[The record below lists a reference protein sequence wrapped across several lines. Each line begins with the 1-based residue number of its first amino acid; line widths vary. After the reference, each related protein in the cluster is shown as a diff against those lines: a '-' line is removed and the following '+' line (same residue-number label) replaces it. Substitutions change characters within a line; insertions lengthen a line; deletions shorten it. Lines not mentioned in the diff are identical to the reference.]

1 VNCVINLKSRVIAF
15 ASASGGAYSRATKT
29 NKKLDRK
36 GRQHMNSF
44 KKTVLI
50 LALGLAAGGCS
61 VLERSK
67 SSAAV
72 GREDL
77 RNAQGHVVG
86 YKDVLRN
93 ADTGEEVQQLLLFV
107 PRTGNRGEIVGY
119 EERVPGGTV
128 LRDLNG
134 KRIGGRYLDA
144 RSRGTNPQSRGLL
157 IVVRGKNSDRI
168 ATAQA
173 PDIDQLMHLARITN

>member
-1 VNCVINLKSRVIAF
+1 MKAL
-15 ASASGGAYSRATKT
+15 
-29 NKKLDRK
+29 
-36 GRQHMNSF
+36 

-61 VLERSK
+61 VLEQSK

-77 RNAQGHVVG
+77 KNAQGHVVG
-86 YKDVLRN
+86 YKDVIRN
-93 ADTGEEVQQLLLFV
+93 AATGEEMQQIALFV
-107 PRTGNRGEIVGY
+107 PRTDRGEIVGY

-144 RSRGTNPQSRGLL
+144 RSKGTNPQSKGLL
-157 IVVRGKNSDRI
+157 IVVRGKNADRL
-168 ATAQA
+168 AAA
-173 PDIDQLMHLARITN
+173 PDINELMHLARITN

>member
-1 VNCVINLKSRVIAF
+1 MKAL
-15 ASASGGAYSRATKT
+15 
-29 NKKLDRK
+29 
-36 GRQHMNSF
+36 

-61 VLERSK
+61 VLEQSK
-67 SSAAV
+67 SSASV

-77 RNAQGHVVG
+77 KNAQGHVVG
-86 YKDVLRN
+86 YKDVIRS
-93 ADTGEEVQQLLLFV
+93 AESGEEMQQISLFV
-107 PRTGNRGEIVGY
+107 PRTGDRGEIVGY

-134 KRIGGRYLDA
+134 KRIGGRYIDA
-144 RSRGTNPQSRGLL
+144 RSRGTNPQSKGLL

-168 ATAQA
+168 AAA
-173 PDIDQLMHLARITN
+173 PDIGELMHLARITN